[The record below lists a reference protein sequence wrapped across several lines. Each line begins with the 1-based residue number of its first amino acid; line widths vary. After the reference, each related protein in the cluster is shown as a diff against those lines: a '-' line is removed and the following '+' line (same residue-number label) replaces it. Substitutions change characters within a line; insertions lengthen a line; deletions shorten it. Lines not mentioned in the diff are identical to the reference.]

1 MTTQEKQAERRRL
14 WGERI
19 GEQKQSGKSI
29 RAYCRERGEK
39 EQAFYYWRQVLRRP
53 AKPLRFALVESNVNL
68 PGQKEKIEI
77 LLTSGE
83 RMQVAPGVD
92 VATLRLVLGV
102 LREAQA

>member
-14 WGERI
+14 WSERI

-53 AKPLRFALVESNVNL
+53 CKPLRFVLVERNNL